1 MHYIFQPTCE
11 VNIFQELFYLCKC
24 EYDTF
29 LMKTF
34 GIAAV
39 AAALFSCCIMNA
51 KEPAFKGTEWVFIE
65 KIFVADAGTM
75 TVTHTLKFTSD
86 KEVEVGWQSY
96 MPAHPQMYMNSDG
109 SVDTVPASGNESVEK
124 GTYVYKKGMLTITL
138 EDGSVKEYKYQGGL
152 LLAEGHTEGM
162 VFSQKLQ

>member
-1 MHYIFQPTCE
+1 MNFS
-11 VNIFQELFYLCKC
+11 YLCNYG
-24 EYDTF
+24 YDTLF
-29 LMKTF
+29 MKTF

-39 AAALFSCCIMNA
+39 AAALFSCCMMNA
-51 KEPAFKGTEWVFIE
+51 KEPVFKGTEWVFIE

-109 SVDTVPASGNESVEK
+109 TVDTVPASGNEDVEK
-124 GTYVYKKGMLTITL
+124 GTYFYKKGMLTITL
-138 EDGSVKEYKYQGGL
+138 EDGSVKEYKYQDGL